1 VISMDDW
8 TTIKNLKA
16 KNPDMSLREIAKYV
30 HVSHNTVKKAL
41 EGKSPPKYEKKPK
54 GNHNLEPFK
63 EEIFDMVNIKKFVG
77 SRILEEIKLKGYK
90 GGKTAFYCHLE
101 KVKIDQKQKF
111 FIPYETGPSVQS
123 QYDWSPYTV
132 KIGKDLAPV
141 YIFLYI
147 NSFSRYEIYE
157 ASLSQTQGAV
167 FEALE
172 NSFAECNGIPERIQT
187 DNAKAFVVNASK
199 NNFRWNDR
207 YLHFCGHY
215 GFAPSRSMPGHP
227 WSKGKVEKPFSYLE
241 NHFIAGGEFE
251 SFEDLQLKLKAF
263 QKQKNQRLHS
273 TTKALPE
280 ELFLKEQPSLIPLPQ
295 TRYVGVKEEVR
306 KVTSDCLIS
315 YNGSRYSVP
324 WMFACKHVW
333 IRVSR
338 GYNLEVYSQNNK
350 LVATH
355 KLSLKKSA
363 VVIENEH
370 YRGNNSDRGNFCR
383 LKSSFLSS
391 FPANELFLEKLQ
403 AQKRKN
409 ASYQLFRI
417 IEISKMYACED
428 FIAAINE
435 SLSFNVFNSNFMSGF
450 LEKNYKQ
457 KFAIE
462 LSHYRRHI
470 SDEVCVNIKRNMDE
484 YSLFPKSREECLESS
499 NESFNGEDK
508 NEKAL

>member
-8 TTIKNLKA
+8 ITIKNLKA
-16 KNPDMSLREIAKYV
+16 KNPDMSLREIAKHV

-41 EGKSPPKYEKKPK
+41 EGKSPPKYEKKPRE
-54 GNHNLEPFK
+54 NCNLEPYK
-63 EEIFDMVNIKKFVG
+63 EVIFEMLNVKKFVG
-77 SRILEEIKLKGYK
+77 SRILEEIKSKGYK
-90 GGKTAFYCHLE
+90 GGRTAFYCHLE
-101 KVKIDQKQKF
+101 KIRIDQKQKF
-111 FIPYETGPSVQS
+111 FIPYETGPGEQS

-132 KIGKDLAPV
+132 IIGKDLAPV

-147 NSFSRYEIYE
+147 NCFSRYEIYE
-157 ASLSQTQGAV
+157 ASLSQTQASV

-172 NSFAECNGIPERIQT
+172 NSFVECNGVPERIQT
-187 DNAKAFVVNASK
+187 DNAKVFIVNASK
-199 NNFRWNDR
+199 SNFQWNER

-215 GFAPSRSMPGHP
+215 GIAPTRSLPRHP

-241 NHFIAGGEFE
+241 NHFIAGSEFE

-263 QKQKNQRLHS
+263 QKLKNQKLHT
-273 TTKALPE
+273 TTKSVPE
-280 ELFLKEQPSLIPLPQ
+280 ELFPKEQPSFILLPQ

-324 WMFACKHVW
+324 WMFAGKHVW

-338 GYNLEVYSQNNK
+338 GYNLEIYSQNNK

-363 VVIENEH
+363 IVIENEH

-391 FPANELFLEKLQ
+391 FPENELFVEKLQ
-403 AQKRKN
+403 AQKRIN
-409 ASYQLFRI
+409 APYQLFQI
-417 IEISKMYACED
+417 LEISKMYAKED
-428 FIAAINE
+428 FIEAINK
-435 SLSFNVFNSNFMSGF
+435 SLSYNVFNSKFVSGF
-450 LEKNYKQ
+450 LEKNFKQ

-462 LSHYRRHI
+462 QSHYRQHI
-470 SDEVCVNIKRNMDE
+470 KDEACVNIKRNMNE
-484 YSLFPKSREECLESS
+484 YSLFEENLSS
-499 NESFNGEDK
+499 FHVEDK
-508 NEKAL
+508 N